1 MKTTALVARILL
13 GLIFGVLG
21 LNGFLMFLPAPPP
34 VGLSGQFLAL
44 MSTSHYL
51 YMTTGVQVIAGL
63 MLLSN
68 QYVPLALVI
77 LGAVLVN
84 ILTYHI
90 TMLPGGL
97 PLALFV
103 TLLWVLACLP
113 YRAHFALLFA
123 RKIQ

>member
-1 MKTTALVARILL
+1 MKITALVARILL

-21 LNGFLMFLPAPPP
+21 FNGFLMFLPAPPP
-34 VGLSGQFLAL
+34 VGLGGQFLTVMYA
-44 MSTSHYL
+44 SHYA
-51 YMTTGVQVIAGL
+51 YMTTSVQIIAGL

-68 QYVPLALVI
+68 QYVPLALVV

-123 RKIQ
+123 RKVH